1 MNVSDAIAD
10 MAQQYAKYQIK
21 RKHSGLP
28 AIVHP
33 VQVLNHCVNSF
44 KIFDN
49 VLHLGCV
56 YHDYL
61 EDIPGASKLYLYDL
75 LGSAVCDLV
84 QAVTFKHDLLIP
96 TSRSEQKAEYI
107 LSFSIK
113 SPRSIVLKIAD
124 RIANTSD
131 FMCDEESRS
140 YAPKYWDK
148 AKPLFDI
155 FLNNRRND
163 IIDYCGKNS
172 YDIIASQIELMN
184 QII

>member
-10 MAQQYAKYQIK
+10 MAQQYAKYEIK

-28 AIVHP
+28 GIVHP
-33 VQVLNHCVNSF
+33 VQVLNYCVNSF
-44 KIFDN
+44 LIYDIT
-49 VLHLGCV
+49 LQLSAV

-61 EDIPGASKLYLYDL
+61 EDIPGSSVQYLLYKAGYNVSDT
-75 LGSAVCDLV
+75 V
-84 QAVTFKHDLLIP
+84 QELTFRYDLLIP
-96 TSRSEQKAEYI
+96 TPKSHQKAEYI
-107 LSFSIK
+107 SSFVNK
-113 SPRSIVLKIAD
+113 SPRAIIIKIAD
-124 RIANTSD
+124 RFMNTYD
-131 FMCDEESRS
+131 FLYSEESRG

-148 AKPLFDI
+148 TKPLFDI